1 MNGQSE
7 GKVQVWEN
15 VIEENRSAL
24 LLAREILQEGIAS
37 PLDASEQRLRLCTF
51 YSIKGRKH

>member
-1 MNGQSE
+1 MNGQLE

-15 VIEENRSAL
+15 VIEENCSAL

-37 PLDASEQRLRLCTF
+37 PLDVSEQRLWLCTF
-51 YSIKGRKH
+51 YSIKG